1 MQPGTIINRAIMEEQ
16 RNPGTPP
23 PPPEDG
29 TFTCPINWIYSLRY
43 DYTGASGAV
52 AEMLDVILQAWN
64 GDFSTMPNDGNLKA
78 TARGWK
84 AVIKASLIKQNKNIK
99 QRSDAGKQS
108 AENRRKLKEI
118 TESLTA
124 DYQQEPQRASTSV
137 NERQRERPNVNVN
150 LNANNNPPIA
160 PQGARIGGGGNK
172 FSFKEFAKAV
182 GIAEKEVPEVI
193 TEEIGRAQVVWRYAD
208 YGGKYGN
215 LIGALVY
222 GGATGAELTNKI
234 QQINVT
240 YPTKTDYQALKLARA
255 MIAMKNPG
263 AAVACAKEVDAHL
276 EEPDIYKTMLEKVE
290 YIQRGNNVSSYPGF
304 FKARKE
310 S

>member
-1 MQPGTIINRAIMEEQ
+1 MEET
-16 RNPGTPP
+16 RKPGTPP

-52 AEMLDVILQAWN
+52 AEMLEVILQAWN
-64 GDFSTMPNDGNLKA
+64 RDFVTMPNDGNLRA

-84 AVIKASLIKQNKNIK
+84 AVVKASLKKQQDKKDQTSN
-99 QRSDAGKQS
+99 AGKQS
-108 AENRRKLKEI
+108 AENRRQQKEI
-118 TESLTA
+118 AESLTA
-124 DYQQEPQRASTSV
+124 DNQQETHRASTNV

-172 FSFKEFAKAV
+172 FSFKDFAKAV
-182 GIAEKEVPEVI
+182 AMAEKSVPEEI
-193 TEEIGRAQVVWRYAD
+193 TEEIGRSQVVWRVAD
-208 YGGKYGN
+208 YGGKYSN
-215 LIGALVY
+215 HIGALVY
-222 GGATGAELTNKI
+222 DGGAEGVELTNKI
-234 QQINVT
+234 QKLNVS
-240 YPTKTDYQALKLARA
+240 YPTKSDYQALKLARA

-263 AAVACAKEVDAHL
+263 AAVACANEVDAHL
-276 EEPDIYKTMLEKVE
+276 EEPGIYKTMLEKVE
-290 YIQRGNNVSSYPGF
+290 SIQNGYNVSSYPGF
-304 FKARKE
+304 FKARKQ